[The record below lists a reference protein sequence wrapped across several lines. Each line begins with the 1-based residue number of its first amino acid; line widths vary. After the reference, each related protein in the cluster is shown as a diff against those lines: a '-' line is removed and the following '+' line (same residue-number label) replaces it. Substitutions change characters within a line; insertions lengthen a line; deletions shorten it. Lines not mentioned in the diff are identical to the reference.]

1 MKTNSTE
8 KIQEIDTYNFKKS
21 SIDSTKLYKVYV
33 NFETENV
40 IGFMYDYG
48 FRQQLLDTTEC
59 VELLENVIQ
68 HNRPM
73 KRDITPILNKIKTEM
88 SI

>member
-8 KIQEIDTYNFKKS
+8 EIQDFYTYNIKIG
-21 SIDSTKLYKVYV
+21 SIDSTKLYKVHV
-33 NFETENV
+33 NFESETV

-48 FRQQLLDTTEC
+48 FCQQLLGTTEC
-59 VELLENVIQ
+59 IELLEDMI
-68 HNRPM
+68 HYNRPM